1 MKKLGIV
8 LLALSV
14 FVSFASAALAADKI
28 VLKFG
33 HLADE
38 KNTWHLGAL
47 KFKELVE
54 KNSGGRIEVKIYPN
68 EQLGK
73 EKDLVTSIQTG
84 TADMGIFGETLTTFG
99 ADKTIFMATPYL
111 LRAAAHLHMVAG
123 GEMGKVIEAQ
133 VLEKAKLRVL
143 GYMERGPRELTSSR
157 PVKTPDDL
165 KGMKIRLPNVPI
177 FLAAWEALGAK
188 PIPMAFSEVFTSL
201 QQGTIEGQENPY
213 ALIASAHFY
222 EVQKYLNKTSHVRGW
237 IYVCIGEKR
246 FASLPDDLK
255 KVVLDAGKEM
265 QAYENK
271 LFLEEEGK
279 LEKLL
284 KEKMTFVDVDQAA
297 FAKIASEAVLK
308 NLNDSQKEMYKKI
321 QEVK

>member
-8 LLALSV
+8 LLVLSV

-111 LRAAAHLHMVAG
+111 LRDAAHLHKVAG
-123 GEMGKVIEAQ
+123 GEMGKEIEAQ

-157 PVKTPDDL
+157 AVKTPDDL
-165 KGMKIRLPNVPI
+165 KGMKIRLPNDPI

-222 EVQKYLNKTSHVRGW
+222 EVQKFLNKTSHVRGW

-284 KEKMTFVDVDQAA
+284 KDKMTFVDVDQAA

-308 NLNDSQKEMYKKI
+308 NLSDSQKEMYKKI
-321 QEVK
+321 QAVK

>member
-8 LLALSV
+8 LLVLSV

-111 LRAAAHLHMVAG
+111 LRDAAHLHKVAG
-123 GEMGKVIEAQ
+123 GEMGKEIEAQ

-157 PVKTPDDL
+157 AVKTPDDL

-222 EVQKYLNKTSHVRGW
+222 EVQKFLNKTSHVRGW

-308 NLNDSQKEMYKKI
+308 NLSDSQKAMYKKI